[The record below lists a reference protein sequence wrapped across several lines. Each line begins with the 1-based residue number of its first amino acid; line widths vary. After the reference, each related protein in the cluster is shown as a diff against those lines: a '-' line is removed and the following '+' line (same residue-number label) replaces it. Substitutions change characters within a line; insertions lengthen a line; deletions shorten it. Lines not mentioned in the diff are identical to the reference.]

1 MSWKPFVATLVAL
14 WLLAIGLLL
23 LRPWEAN
30 PAGEEP
36 IAAKSGAS
44 EVPGESQDGQP
55 RGVEVVPQGATG
67 EPAESATSGGTT
79 RELGSGVGSQ
89 GSGSPAVDEGASS
102 KALPGNKKQSE
113 PNGAEGLVTAPA
125 ESGGAGDSAG
135 ATTTGATPEGGANA
149 GGSGDS
155 PAPSLDKF
163 RRRLLEQ
170 IWEPLGEASERYA
183 KHEKL
188 PKSSWFGEDQESN
201 QASIDEL
208 LDQAIGALELS
219 GLNETRGKLRAAR
232 SSIET
237 LRKENASDREK
248 RLSAPSEAE
257 LTRIGKV
264 LELSREDLEERIVE
278 RELDIADQERQI
290 VELEQ
295 AFVAGLR
302 DLGLE
307 VTLESA
313 RSLLGT
319 VSGEDFVEMC
329 VAFDNVRLVTE
340 QLETL
345 TREAGESLDL
355 ARRYYGS
362 YVVLIRI
369 LDRIQD
375 DFVRRVRE
383 EQLPRLAEFAERAR
397 KNIQEAERA
406 ARSGGDRTL
415 LEQNMRSNRLTE
427 EACQGYARYL
437 TEQAAAVEA
446 QNKSLDLRLRD
457 AINTFKT
464 VDLSSQVTELLREG
478 ERNFRALLELDLPTL
493 EGFQNVELERE
504 YRRLTEQLVE
514 P

>member
-1 MSWKPFVATLVAL
+1 MPRGCDAPSPMSWKPFVATLAVL
-14 WLLAIGLLL
+14 WLLALGLLL
-23 LRPWEAN
+23 VRPWEYGAQDSAPRDLTASDDGLGPGENPSLDPQPSGSGTGSISPLPEN
-30 PAGEEP
+30 PAG
-36 IAAKSGAS
+36 A
-44 EVPGESQDGQP
+44 QGQP
-55 RGVEVVPQGATG
+55 AGAVEIGSKSIAGDPAEDPTEPPQGLDSNLSEA
-67 EPAESATSGGTT
+67 PPN
-79 RELGSGVGSQ
+79 
-89 GSGSPAVDEGASS
+89 PAVLTTSAETPPAP
-102 KALPGNKKQSE
+102 PG
-113 PNGAEGLVTAPA
+113 
-125 ESGGAGDSAG
+125 
-135 ATTTGATPEGGANA
+135 
-149 GGSGDS
+149 

-163 RRRLLEQ
+163 RRRLLEE
-170 IWEPLGEASERYA
+170 IWEPLGEASERYD
-183 KHEKL
+183 KHERL
-188 PKSSWFGEDQESN
+188 PKSRWFGEDQESN

-232 SSIET
+232 SSIEE
-237 LRKENASDREK
+237 LRQQNASDREK
-248 RLSAPSEAE
+248 RLSAQSEAE

-264 LELSREDLEERIVE
+264 LELSREDLEERITE

-375 DFVRRVRE
+375 DFVRRVRA

-406 ARSGGDRTL
+406 A
-415 LEQNMRSNRLTE
+415 
-427 EACQGYARYL
+427 
-437 TEQAAAVEA
+437 VEA

-457 AINTFKT
+457 AINTYKT

-504 YRRLTEQLVE
+504 YRRLTEQLAE

>member
-14 WLLAIGLLL
+14 WLLAIGLLI
-23 LRPWEAN
+23 LRPWETQ
-30 PAGEEP
+30 PAGEEQGDRQ
-36 IAAKSGAS
+36 AGAWELPAEPRS
-44 EVPGESQDGQP
+44 GQP
-55 RGVEVVPQGATG
+55 RGVEVVPQGA
-67 EPAESATSGGTT
+67 PADPPDESARGGSAKD
-79 RELGSGVGSQ
+79 LGAGAGSPGSGRLPVDLGAAAGAQPDLEPQTEAPGSE
-89 GSGSPAVDEGASS
+89 S
-102 KALPGNKKQSE
+102 
-113 PNGAEGLVTAPA
+113 LVTAAAESRAADEAAGAVAPGAPA
-125 ESGGAGDSAG
+125 EGGTGAG
-135 ATTTGATPEGGANA
+135 
-149 GGSGDS
+149 

-188 PKSSWFGEDQESN
+188 PKSSWFSEDQESN

-232 SSIET
+232 ETIET
-237 LRKENASDREK
+237 LRQENASDREK
-248 RLSAPSEAE
+248 RLSAQSEAE

-278 RELDIADQERQI
+278 RELDIADQEQQI
-290 VELEQ
+290 VLLEQ
-295 AFVAGLR
+295 TFVAGLR

-345 TREAGESLDL
+345 TREAGESLEL

-446 QNKSLDLRLRD
+446 QNKQLDLRLRD